1 MNSRKIIVEIL
12 DNVIKKGAYSN
23 IEINKRFKNSNINDK
38 DRGLV
43 TEVVYGT
50 LKNKKTIDIIL
61 GSFVSDVKDI
71 DEKVVNILRSA
82 IYQIK
87 YLDRIPSYAVVNESV
102 NLAKI
107 RAKSLSS
114 FVNGIFK
121 NYLKNLN
128 KN

>member
-87 YLDRIPSYAVVNESV
+87 YL
-102 NLAKI
+102 
-107 RAKSLSS
+107 
-114 FVNGIFK
+114 IFMIWT
-121 NYLKNLN
+121 
-128 KN
+128 